1 MGRPAG
7 SKNKKTEVVENDVI
21 PQVSEQKEIEV
32 ISHEEER
39 QETAKAMLTKPKLEP
54 LGPGQRYFEAPDG
67 TVLIGEDTQPHI
79 WYRAGNEG
87 KRMFINP
94 KR

>member
-1 MGRPAG
+1 MGRPMG
-7 SKNKKTEVVENDVI
+7 SKNK
-21 PQVSEQKEIEV
+21 SKEGELQINKEAN
-32 ISHEEER
+32 HEEER
-39 QETAKAMLTKPKLEP
+39 QETAKAVLMKQKLEP

-87 KRMFINP
+87 KGMFINP